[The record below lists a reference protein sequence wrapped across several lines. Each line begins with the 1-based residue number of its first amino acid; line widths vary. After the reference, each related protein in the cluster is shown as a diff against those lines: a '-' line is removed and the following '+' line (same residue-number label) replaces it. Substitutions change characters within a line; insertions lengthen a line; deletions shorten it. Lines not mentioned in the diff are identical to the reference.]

1 MTETTTNSFLKIL
14 IVEDA
19 TSIASRLK
27 VMLSDLTNHECV
39 GVAGTVSQA
48 LQSISLN
55 RPDVVI
61 LDIHLQDEL
70 PGVTGIDLLKIL
82 KKDYSDI
89 TVMMFTNY
97 AEEQYKERCEK
108 LGARYF
114 FDKSQD
120 FEKIP
125 FTLDEIN
132 FLKQAST
139 K

>member
-1 MTETTTNSFLKIL
+1 MAETTNTSLKIL

-19 TSIASRLK
+19 SSIAGRLE
-27 VMLSDLTNHECV
+27 VMLRDLTGHVCT
-39 GVAGTVSQA
+39 GVARTVAQA
-48 LQSISLN
+48 LQQISLN

-82 KKDYSDI
+82 KKEYSDI

-97 AEEQYKERCEK
+97 AEPQYKERCKK
-108 LGARYF
+108 LGASYF

-125 FTLDEIN
+125 STLEEIN
-132 FLKQAST
+132 FLKQT
-139 K
+139 NHQ